1 MDATAPTTPQSS
13 YSSSDD
19 IEESSSDV
27 THQVLTNGTLLNNIF
42 RFHTEI
48 RVRMVAVK
56 AEDTTEAIHFNRT
69 TQRAMDR
76 ITQRHPRTYHTTVI
90 RDYRPQHL
98 LIEKLI
104 SPDIVYGLL
113 LTNYQ
118 VRYAVRAAT
127 ISQRM
132 THGLFYQHDMSEN
145 VKGLRPRLPSTS
157 PFCPLPVQD
166 LLEDESLQ
174 MWTSIKSSQQEI
186 LALDVGEYQ

>member
-1 MDATAPTTPQSS
+1 MDATAPTTPPSS

-19 IEESSSDV
+19 LDESSRDV
-27 THQVLTNGTLLNNIF
+27 AHQVLTNGTLLNIIL

-48 RVRMVAVK
+48 RVRMVAVQ

-69 TQRAMDR
+69 IQGAMER
-76 ITQRHPRTYHTTVI
+76 LTQRHPRTYHTTVI

-98 LIEKLI
+98 LIERLI
-104 SPDIVYGLL
+104 SPDIVYGIL

-118 VRYAVRAAT
+118 VRYAVRAAA
-127 ISQRM
+127 INQRM
-132 THGLFYQHDMSEN
+132 THGLFYQRDMSEN

-166 LLEDESLQ
+166 LLEDESFQ
-174 MWTSIKSSQQEI
+174 VWTSVKSSQQEI